1 MSRIGVAAVATILI
15 AIGGVS
21 MAQDKPSISISSHNQ
36 SGGITAY
43 QVNIGRVDLTFD
55 AGVAAEIERKL
66 PKDRPI
72 RLTSVGSQRD
82 QAVANEYA
90 NYLEQKGYMVSHRT
104 EVGMMAPP
112 PDSPI
117 SITVAPDHSALLISP
132 RS

>member
-1 MSRIGVAAVATILI
+1 MNGIKIAAFATIFIL
-15 AIGGVS
+15 IGGAS
-21 MAQDKPSISISSHNQ
+21 MAQDKPAINITSHNQ
-36 SGGITAY
+36 QGGITAY

-66 PKDRPI
+66 PRDRPI

-82 QAVANEYA
+82 QAVAHEYA
-90 NYLEQKGYMVSHRT
+90 SYLEQKGYTISQRNV
-104 EVGMMAPP
+104 VGVMGPP

-117 SITVAPDHSALLISP
+117 TITVAPDYSALLISP